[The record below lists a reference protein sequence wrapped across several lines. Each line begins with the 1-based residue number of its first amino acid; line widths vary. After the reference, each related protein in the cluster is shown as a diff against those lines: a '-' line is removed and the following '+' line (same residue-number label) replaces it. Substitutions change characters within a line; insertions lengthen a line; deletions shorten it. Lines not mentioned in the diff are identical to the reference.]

1 MRKPH
6 AQYSKY
12 RRPFWLPAS
21 NYYMLSAATS
31 IGIFFLV
38 WGILRDGGG
47 GEDTSYIPAG
57 LSASIVLGSAVI
69 LREVILRSARNR
81 FIISQ
86 RLLDRSLQQVP
97 LRHAAPAD
105 APKLTLEKNA
115 TILREISRKS
125 DAAKVLGRLA
135 ESHREVFVL
144 CEEYLTATAR
154 ELPTVGVGS
163 PRIAA
168 LRRGKE
174 IVSEYHHYHLLQW
187 AEIQSRTLTQD
198 AQKHVKLNEKLG
210 AAQQAL
216 GVIEFALKY
225 YPHDA
230 SLRGSEELLQQFIS
244 SMQVSSLL
252 EKAERAK
259 FKGNNKRAVSLYKD
273 ALFEISRA
281 SAGDINSAAEMI
293 KQEIE
298 KLRSLPDKS

>member
-1 MRKPH
+1 MQRPRAAH
-6 AQYSKY
+6 SKY

-31 IGIFFLV
+31 IGVFFLV
-38 WGILRDGGG
+38 WGILHDGG

-57 LSASIVLGSAVI
+57 ITASIALGSAVVLREII
-69 LREVILRSARNR
+69 LRNARNR

-97 LRHAAPAD
+97 LRHASPSD
-105 APKLTLEKNA
+105 VPKLTLEKNA
-115 TILREISRKS
+115 AILREISRKS

-144 CEEYLTATAR
+144 CEEYLSATAR

-168 LRRGKE
+168 LRRGNE
-174 IVSEYHHYHLLQW
+174 IVGEYHHYHLLQW
-187 AEIQSRTLTQD
+187 AEIQSRTLTQN
-198 AQKHVKLNEKLG
+198 AQEHVKLSEKLG
-210 AAQQAL
+210 SAQRAL

-225 YPHDA
+225 YPRDA
-230 SLRGSEELLQQFIS
+230 SLRDSEALLHQLIS

-273 ALFEISRA
+273 ALFQISRY
-281 SAGDINSAAEMI
+281 GGGEPNPAAEMI
-293 KQEIE
+293 KQEIA
-298 KLRSLPDKS
+298 KLRGLPDKG